1 MTRDELLKRFPGI
14 SKSCLYRTIEGIPVH
29 QIDDAAAAVNRANRE
44 AVIARILARQKSEP
58 QPGPALVRPAKR
70 ETPRKERIGAGGH
83 YRIKFIVYAVRP
95 RDWDNLSAS
104 VKQLQDAIVEAG
116 WLPDDDWKTLEGT
129 VVSAKAATEEEERT
143 EVTIERMK

>member
-1 MTRDELLKRFPGI
+1 MTRDELLKRFPNA
-14 SKSCLYRTIEGIPVH
+14 SPAFLRANS
-29 QIDDAAAAVNRANRE
+29 DDAPQRL
-44 AVIARILARQKSEP
+44 LAGQVTKP
-58 QPGPALVRPAKR
+58 QPGPALVRPAQRKG
-70 ETPRKERIGAGGH
+70 PRKERSGAGGH
-83 YRIKFIVYAVRP
+83 YRIKFTVYAVRP